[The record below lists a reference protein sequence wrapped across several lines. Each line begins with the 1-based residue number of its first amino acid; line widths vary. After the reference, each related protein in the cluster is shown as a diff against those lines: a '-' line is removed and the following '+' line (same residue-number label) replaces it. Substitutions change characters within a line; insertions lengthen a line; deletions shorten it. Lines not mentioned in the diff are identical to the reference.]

1 MKRIIISLA
10 LLAACAIGA
19 VIETAYISSNVD
31 SYTETIDRID
41 GYMLRDDFEN
51 ALRECSRLNDE
62 WTDSAH
68 GIDALLIHDYVDDI
82 GLGIAQMKSHIESG
96 NPDMYFSESEKTK
109 KALASIKDS
118 EYPYAENIL

>member
-19 VIETAYISSNVD
+19 VIETAYISGSVD

-68 GIDALLIHDYVDDI
+68 GIDALLIHDYVDGI

-96 NPDMYFSESEKTK
+96 KSAICS
-109 KALASIKDS
+109 LAS
-118 EYPYAENIL
+118 LW

>member
-19 VIETAYISSNVD
+19 VIETAYISGSVD

-51 ALRECSRLNDE
+51 ALRECSRLKRRVDGQRSRNRRFADSRLCGRHRTWHRSDE
-62 WTDSAH
+62 IAH
-68 GIDALLIHDYVDDI
+68 
-82 GLGIAQMKSHIESG
+82 
-96 NPDMYFSESEKTK
+96 
-109 KALASIKDS
+109 
-118 EYPYAENIL
+118 

>member
-19 VIETAYISSNVD
+19 VIETAYISSSVD

-51 ALRECSRLNDE
+51 ALTECTRLNDE
-62 WTDSAH
+62 WTDIAH
-68 GIDALLIHDYVDDI
+68 GIDALLIHDYVDGI

>member
-19 VIETAYISSNVD
+19 VIETAYISSSVD

-51 ALRECSRLNDE
+51 ALTECTRLNDE

-68 GIDALLIHDYVDDI
+68 GIDALLIHDYVDGI

-96 NPDMYFSESEKTK
+96 NPDMYFSENEKTK

>member
-19 VIETAYISSNVD
+19 VIETAYISSSVD
-31 SYTETIDRID
+31 SYTETIDR
-41 GYMLRDDFEN
+41 
-51 ALRECSRLNDE
+51 NDE

-68 GIDALLIHDYVDDI
+68 GIDALLIHDYVDGI